1 MIKFEGMLLKV
12 SYIGYVL
19 VKSIMDKHYLEI
31 HFTNDNQYESKL
43 SLEYETKGKAEQAL
57 IKLEKKIYD
66 WEYCHNYLTSWLSF
80 INLSIKSVTS
90 SIN

>member
-19 VKSIMDKHYLEI
+19 VRSIMDKHYLEI

-57 IKLEKKIYD
+57 IKLEKKINE
-66 WEYCHNYLTSWLSF
+66 WEQYHD
-80 INLSIKSVTS
+80 
-90 SIN
+90 

>member
-19 VKSIMDKHYLEI
+19 VRSIMDKHYLEI
-31 HFTNDNQYESKL
+31 HFTNDNHYESKL

-57 IKLEKKIYD
+57 IKLEKKID
-66 WEYCHNYLTSWLSF
+66 EWEQYHD
-80 INLSIKSVTS
+80 
-90 SIN
+90 

>member
-19 VKSIMDKHYLEI
+19 VRSTMDKHYLEI

-66 WEYCHNYLTSWLSF
+66 WEYCHN
-80 INLSIKSVTS
+80 
-90 SIN
+90 